1 MTLALLITAVGGAW
15 AQTETLLT
23 TITATAKE
31 QASYSTA
38 NVATVSFSNT
48 TEGYSVY
55 NDNWGWWG
63 YGFTATVT
71 AAEGYTITKCVFY
84 DNDGATATDST
95 DPFIVETEE
104 QNKKPKVNGATF
116 GAFTSAG
123 IKMIEVYGYVTPTA
137 STEPDIE
144 VTTNAAEEGATFTE
158 ASFEMPTSDVDVDYE
173 LVRDMAQLMT
183 TKVGDAADGADYR
196 IRLRKKDTAWELA
209 DIELDELKELITV
222 TDGIENVNLA
232 CFGQDAVCT
241 LQIFAIDDNDQPTG
255 DAISFANL
263 EPGRYKAKAVA
274 KADGDYIGETAL
286 SNVIV
291 LFQGYEVK
299 VPAKEMITYYKDE
312 NLYAD
317 QETSADAELYTVSDV
332 SGTTVTLSDAITIV
346 PAYTAMLV
354 YNPTDVTKTFL
365 LIPTE
370 DDADAIT
377 PYAGFKGTN
386 EDKAQGATGNG
397 PWRMAANTKYYGCN
411 GNDFVWIK
419 NAGAVAAHRCWIE
432 ISTANAPSR
441 LTIVFEKEEAT
452 GVNEVSEVN
461 EVSDDSWYDLSGR
474 KLDGEPTEKGVYI
487 KDGKK
492 VVVR

>member
-1 MTLALLITAVGGAW
+1 MIHKKLLLLLVLLITAASGAW
-15 AQTETLLT
+15 ADIAVGNVFKTGSTIDFGTSSVRYKSVSGNSDNFTLGATGKQTLT
-23 TITATAKE
+23 YQQYTNGKHWFNISTGSGDQSIYIVSDNTAEPWGIRVSGGEGTMGNPYSFEVLFEE
-31 QASYSTA
+31 QVSLSINNNKDEATFTMPASD
-38 NVATVSFSNT
+38 ATVS
-48 TEGYSVY
+48 
-55 NDNWGWWG
+55 
-63 YGFTATVT
+63 
-71 AAEGYTITKCVFY
+71 Y
-84 DNDGATATDST
+84 D
-95 DPFIVETEE
+95 I
-104 QNKKPKVNGATF
+104 
-116 GAFTSAG
+116 
-123 IKMIEVYGYVTPTA
+123 
-137 STEPDIE
+137 
-144 VTTNAAEEGATFTE
+144 
-158 ASFEMPTSDVDVDYE
+158 
-173 LVRDMAQLMT
+173 VRDMSEQMT

-196 IRLRKKDTAWELA
+196 IRLRKKDNAWELA
-209 DIELDELKELITV
+209 DIELDALKALITV
-222 TDGIENVNLA
+222 TDGIENENIA

-274 KADGDYIGETAL
+274 KADGYYIGETAL

-291 LFQGYEVK
+291 LFQGYEVE

-317 QETSADAELYTVSDV
+317 QETSADAKLYTVSDV
-332 SGTTVTLSDAITIV
+332 SGTTVTLSDPITIV

-386 EDKAQGATGNG
+386 EEKAEGATGNG

-419 NAGAVAAHRCWIE
+419 TAGFVAAHRCWIE
-432 ISTANAPSR
+432 ISTANAPGR

-474 KLDGEPTEKGVYI
+474 KLDGEPTAKGVYI